1 MVAQVEQK
9 KFLINSLIYFIYRI
23 LEGRDPEY
31 QKFAV
36 KGLIGSSKR
45 VLAGTKNEDKIKAI
59 KDAVQILEDFLD
71 KFERDNVM
79 RLNRAYLNYTTI
91 EDLPTPKDKLAAEFL
106 EAYGGSK
113 AKGNYK
119 HLRTMYPKDDDS
131 TSWDIIRNKHVEQLL
146 EDMKEKDEK
155 LFKESGE
162 PTEFHFKLISW
173 AFSPQP
179 DKVKKYVMKLD
190 KEMEAKEEEEKKKS
204 HKRKSNGDDEDG
216 VSEKKRKSSE

>member
-1 MVAQVEQK
+1 MNNIFQ
-9 KFLINSLIYFIYRI
+9 ISFIYTSLTLYIFGDLRI

-45 VLAGTKNEDKIKAI
+45 VLAGTKNADKIKAI
-59 KDAVQILEDFLD
+59 KDAVKILEDFLD
-71 KFERDNVM
+71 KFERENLI

-91 EDLPTPKDKLAAEFL
+91 EDLPQPKDSLAVDFL
-106 EAYGGSK
+106 KAYGGSK

-119 HLRTMYPKDDDS
+119 HLRTLYPKDDES
-131 TSWDIIRNKHVEQLL
+131 TSWDIIRNKHVESLL
-146 EDMKEKDEK
+146 EEMKKNDAK
-155 LFKESGE
+155 LFKDDGE
-162 PTEFHFKLISW
+162 PTELHLKMISW

-190 KEMEAKEEEEKKKS
+190 KEAEEKKAN
-204 HKRKSNGDDEDG
+204 KRKSTGDDKILD
-216 VSEKKRKSSE
+216 KKQKTF